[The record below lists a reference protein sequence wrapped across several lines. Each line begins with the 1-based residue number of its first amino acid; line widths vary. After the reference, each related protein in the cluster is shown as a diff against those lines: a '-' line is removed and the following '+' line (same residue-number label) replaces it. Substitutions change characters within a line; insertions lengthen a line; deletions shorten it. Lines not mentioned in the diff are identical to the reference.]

1 MKTKF
6 LARVALVL
14 VLAQTV
20 LILVSWIINAMAPQ
34 AAVRSLLSSEGI
46 RWFFGRFVSNLASP
60 LLVWMLLISVAYGAW
75 RTSGLPEALR
85 AMASPGKLYFRQRFA
100 LRLALVILLFS
111 VVVILLL
118 TMPSHAILASAS
130 GGLFPSSFTRSLV
143 PIVAFIV
150 CAVSLV
156 YASASGKCHSI
167 EDAFRSL
174 YVGISYTLPLWPI
187 YILGVQLY
195 YSFLFV
201 FFR

>member
-60 LLVWMLLISVAYGAW
+60 LLVWMLLLSVAYGAW

-111 VVVILLL
+111 VVVIFYQC
-118 TMPSHAILASAS
+118 SI
-130 GGLFPSSFTRSLV
+130 SLSCC
-143 PIVAFIV
+143 INKDTKEK
-150 CAVSLV
+150 
-156 YASASGKCHSI
+156 KCCN
-167 EDAFRSL
+167 DAYR
-174 YVGISYTLPLWPI
+174 ISYKC
-187 YILGVQLY
+187 
-195 YSFLFV
+195 
-201 FFR
+201 